1 MSYPQHNNNV
11 PGYSMKYLLT
21 LLLLAALAGG
31 LWWQAQTPSDTSR
44 PAAPVVSVSVYT
56 VEAREF
62 SDRVEALGSLRGN
75 ESITITANVSDTVDA
90 IHFREGQRVEAG
102 QLLVTLE
109 QAEEQ
114 AQLSAAKADLAEQQ
128 REVRRLEGL
137 VKTMSAAQT
146 ELDARRTALAKA
158 RFKIDE
164 LEARIADRRLTAP
177 FAGVLGLRL
186 VSPGALL
193 TPGTAITTL
202 DDINPMKLD
211 FSVPAALLGSLK
223 PGLELRAKTAA
234 YDEAFTGRVTVVDS
248 RVNTTDRSIRA
259 RAEFDNSEGLLK
271 PGLLMTV
278 ELLRNPRRAL
288 LIPEAAIVTRE
299 QQHSVWVVAADNTL
313 QRRIVQIGSRQP
325 GWVEVISGISAG
337 DTIVRAN
344 FPRLREGLKVTAP
357 ELEDVNQGEDS

>member
-1 MSYPQHNNNV
+1 
-11 PGYSMKYLLT
+11 MKYVFG
-21 LLLLAALAGG
+21 LLLVAALAGG
-31 LWWQAQTPSDTSR
+31 LWWQSQA
-44 PAAPVVSVSVYT
+44 PAKPQGMSAPVVSVSVYT

-75 ESITITANVSDTVDA
+75 ESVTITANASDTIEA
-90 IHFREGQRVEAG
+90 IHFEEGQQVTKG

-114 AQLSAAKADLAEQQ
+114 AQLAAAKADLAEQQ

-137 VKTMSAAQT
+137 VKTLSAAQT
-146 ELDARRTALAKA
+146 ELDTRRTALQKA
-158 RFKIDE
+158 RYKIDE
-164 LEARIADRRLTAP
+164 LEARIADRRITAP

-202 DDINPMKLD
+202 DDINPMKLE
-211 FSVPAALLGSLK
+211 FSVPAALLGTLNT
-223 PGLELRAKTAA
+223 GLELRAKTAS
-234 YDEAFTGRVTVVDS
+234 YDEPFSGKVTVVDS

-259 RAEFDNSEGLLK
+259 RAEFDNSAGRLK
-271 PGLLMTV
+271 PGMLMTI
-278 ELLRNPRRAL
+278 ELLRNPRKAL

-299 QQHSVWVVAADNTL
+299 KQHSVWVVADDNTL
-313 QRRIVQIGSRQP
+313 QRRNLQIGSRQP
-325 GWVEVISGISAG
+325 GWVEVISGITAG
-337 DTIVRAN
+337 ETLVRAN

-357 ELEDVNQGEDS
+357 ELEAEVEQTNTSAAS

>member
-1 MSYPQHNNNV
+1 
-11 PGYSMKYLLT
+11 MKYLIALF
-21 LLLLAALAGG
+21 LIAALAGG
-31 LWWQAQTPSDTSR
+31 LWWQAQAPSDVTR

-56 VEAREF
+56 VEARDF

-75 ESITITANVSDTVDA
+75 ESVTITANASDTIA
-90 IHFREGQRVEAG
+90 GIHFKEGQQVTAG

-128 REVRRLEGL
+128 REVRRLQGL

-146 ELDARRTALAKA
+146 ELDARRTALEKA

-164 LEARIADRRLTAP
+164 LEARIGDRRLTAP

-186 VSPGALL
+186 VSPGALV

-223 PGLELRAKTAA
+223 SGLELRARTAA
-234 YDEAFTGRVTVVDS
+234 YDEPFKGKVTVVDS

-259 RAEFDNSEGLLK
+259 RAEFDNSDGLLK
-271 PGLLMTV
+271 PGMLMTL
-278 ELLRNPRRAL
+278 ELLRNPRQAL

-299 QQHSVWVVAADNTL
+299 QQHSVWMVADDNTL

-325 GWVEVISGISAG
+325 GWVEVISGITAG
-337 DTIVRAN
+337 ETIVRAN
-344 FPRLREGLKVTAP
+344 FPRLREGLEVKAP
-357 ELEDVNQGEDS
+357 ELEDATQGEAS

>member
-21 LLLLAALAGG
+21 LLLLAALTGG

-44 PAAPVVSVSVYT
+44 PASPSVAVSVYA

-193 TPGTAITTL
+193 TLGTAITTL

-299 QQHSVWVVAADNTL
+299 QQHSVWLVAADNTL

-337 DTIVRAN
+337 ETIVRAN

-357 ELEDVNQGEDS
+357 ELEDVNQGGDS